1 LLKALDDCLANRP
14 PRPDLGRPRLPVDRV
29 FTIAGFGTVVTGTLS
44 DGSLHIGDEVEI
56 LPSGLHGRVR
66 GLQTHKRKEDI
77 AVPGSRTAVNISG
90 INVDQI
96 QRGNIIAH
104 PGDYQPSRRI
114 DVSFRLLLDASQ
126 PLKHDSQVKLFLGAA
141 EVVARIRLL
150 GSEELLP
157 GEDGWLQLEL
167 EERLVAIRGD
177 RYILRRP
184 SPGETLG
191 GGIVVDSQPK
201 GRHKRFSAEE
211 LARLDAL
218 ALGTPD
224 EILLQAMLA
233 LGAASLQEVITRSN
247 LDTITAETVFQE
259 LLKTGQILGLNN
271 SGQGLL
277 SPQDLIT
284 SKGYWDQLSLRAVTE
299 VEDYHKTYPLRR
311 GIPREELKSRLKLS
325 PRLFNATM
333 QKIVSDS
340 VLIEAGPLVQRP
352 GYSIQFTLQQKNM
365 VEKLLGR
372 FAASPFAPPSAKE
385 CLAEVGEDIYT
396 AMVDLGLLI
405 PIPPDV
411 VFRPQDYE
419 TMVAEV
425 IKLLKNK
432 GTITAAEVRD
442 HFNTSRRYVLALL
455 EFLDA
460 QGITIRTGD
469 IRHLKQNI

>member
-1 LLKALDDCLANRP
+1 
-14 PRPDLGRPRLPVDRV
+14 
-29 FTIAGFGTVVTGTLS
+29 
-44 DGSLHIGDEVEI
+44 
-56 LPSGLHGRVR
+56 
-66 GLQTHKRKEDI
+66 
-77 AVPGSRTAVNISG
+77 
-90 INVDQI
+90 
-96 QRGNIIAH
+96 
-104 PGDYQPSRRI
+104 
-114 DVSFRLLLDASQ
+114 
-126 PLKHDSQVKLFLGAA
+126 
-141 EVVARIRLL
+141 
-150 GSEELLP
+150 
-157 GEDGWLQLEL
+157 
-167 EERLVAIRGD
+167 
-177 RYILRRP
+177 
-184 SPGETLG
+184 
-191 GGIVVDSQPK
+191 
-201 GRHKRFSAEE
+201 
-211 LARLDAL
+211 
-218 ALGTPD
+218 
-224 EILLQAMLA
+224 MLA